1 MVMPNYCINKVKVSS
16 SDKEEL
22 TRFKENVLDEGF
34 DFEKIIPYPIDA
46 PLEAKEEH
54 EKKNDI
60 THQNEWTQW
69 YNDKGYHWCSE
80 AWGTKWNRIGLKINK
95 LKSGYKLNFDSAW
108 CPPYG
113 IYMRLRNKYPKLD
126 FTWVYLMEEDGYEEK
141 YLLND
146 KEALEYDEV
155 RKETLDK
162 ITNGEFTL
170 TLKEQN

>member
-1 MVMPNYCINKVKVSS
+1 MPNYCINKVKVSS

-22 TRFKENVLDEGF
+22 TRFKENILDEGF

-95 LKSGYKLNFDSAW
+95 LKNGYKLNFDSAW

-126 FTWVYLMEEDGYEEK
+126 FTWVYLMEEDGYENK

-146 KEALEYDEV
+146 KEAIEYDEV
-155 RKETLDK
+155 RKTTMEDIK
-162 ITNGEFTL
+162 NGNFTL
-170 TLKEQN
+170 TKKERN

>member
-1 MVMPNYCINKVKVSS
+1 MPNYCINKVKVSS

-22 TRFKENVLDEGF
+22 TRFKENILDEGF

-69 YNDKGYHWCSE
+69 YSDIGYHWCSE

-95 LKSGYKLNFDSAW
+95 LKPID
-108 CPPYG
+108 
-113 IYMRLRNKYPKLD
+113 
-126 FTWVYLMEEDGYEEK
+126 
-141 YLLND
+141 
-146 KEALEYDEV
+146 ALEPGESFGIIYF
-155 RKETLDK
+155 LMK
-162 ITNGEFTL
+162 IIGIAEKNNFYFR
-170 TLKEQN
+170 LK